1 MAYVASLFFAIGS
14 FAKSVKAMRIAMLC
28 GGAIFIGIFAR
39 SDLSN
44 STNLAN
50 LLLNVFNVIVH
61 IVRLVQERNK
71 KVSNKRRKQFRM
83 VA

>member
-28 GGAIFIGIFAR
+28 GGAIFIMIFAR

-71 KVSNKRRKQFRM
+71 KVSNKETKKFRM

>member
-1 MAYVASLFFAIGS
+1 MAYVASLFFAVGS
-14 FAKSVKAMRIAMLC
+14 FCKNIKAMRIAMLC
-28 GGAIFIGIFAR
+28 GGAIFIAIFAR
-39 SDLSN
+39 SDLSD

-61 IVRLVQERNK
+61 IVRLVQEKSK
-71 KVSNKRRKQFRM
+71 KVSNKETETIRM

>member
-71 KVSNKRRKQFRM
+71 KVSNKETKKIRM